1 MARDLSKITFYG
13 MRQCPGC
20 QDLKKYLEEQG
31 MSYEFRNLADL
42 RTLKSFL
49 ELRDTLPDFE
59 EVRQSHRV
67 GIPCIVR
74 EDGSV
79 CLDWREEF
87 GLPPEEDDDAPAAP
101 ADPTPAPAAAPS
113 PEPVPSGAACS
124 LTDRSGC

>member
-1 MARDLSKITFYG
+1 MANALDKITFYG

-49 ELRDTLPDFE
+49 ELRDTLPDFA
-59 EVRQSHRV
+59 EVRESHRV

-74 EDGSV
+74 DDGSV

-87 GLPPEEDDDAPAAP
+87 GLPPEEDDDDAPVDASAAAP
-101 ADPTPAPAAAPS
+101 ADEPAPAAT
-113 PEPVPSGAACS
+113 VGAACS

>member
-1 MARDLSKITFYG
+1 MANTLDKITFYG

-49 ELRDTLPDFE
+49 ELRDTLTDFA
-59 EVRQSHRV
+59 EVRESHRV

-74 EDGSV
+74 DDGSV

-87 GLPPEEDDDAPAAP
+87 GLPPEEDDDAPADATVAAP
-101 ADPTPAPAAAPS
+101 VDEHAPAAT
-113 PEPVPSGAACS
+113 VGAACS